1 MILCFISGYIFRI
14 LVLFMITYTITGNFV
29 GNIAQETL
37 KLVGTAVYKISY
49 IDQLCAKAL
58 EISGEKETAK
68 IIKNELESKFS
79 DWRKEV
85 IKNFIEDYPEQY
97 KWQLKF
103 NDWDGAMNE
112 LSSIYIKEKL
122 EYECSGQNDEGETK
136 T

>member
-1 MILCFISGYIFRI
+1 
-14 LVLFMITYTITGNFV
+14 MITYTITGNFV